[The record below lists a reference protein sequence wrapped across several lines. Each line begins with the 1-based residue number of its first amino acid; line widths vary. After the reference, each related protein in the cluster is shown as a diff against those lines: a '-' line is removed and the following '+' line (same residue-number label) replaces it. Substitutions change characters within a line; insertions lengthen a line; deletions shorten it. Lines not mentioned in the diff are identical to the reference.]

1 MNSDRT
7 GPRNH
12 KGRQPKTY
20 ERLTH
25 PLVRGTDGVLRRA
38 SWDEALTRAAAG
50 FRQTRETY
58 GPDAFAMLSCARATN
73 EMNYVAQKFTRV
85 VMGTNNVDSCN
96 RTCHA
101 PSVAGLSAAFGS
113 GGGTSSY
120 EEVEHTDLI
129 VMWGSN
135 ARFAHPIFF
144 QHVLRGIRNGARMHA
159 VDPRRTSTAEW
170 AESWLGLNVGT
181 DIPLAHAIGREI
193 IHAGLVNH
201 AFVDRATTG
210 YEDYVALVE
219 PWTLTAAEKVTGVP
233 AAAIRDLAHAYATA
247 ERAQLCWTLGITE
260 HHNGTDNVRALINL
274 SLLTGHV
281 GRYGSGVQ
289 PLRGQNNVQGGGDM
303 GAIPN
308 KLPGFQDIL
317 DPPSRQKFERSWD
330 TVIQPRYGKT
340 LTEMFEAMETG
351 ELRAVYCIGE
361 NPAQSEA
368 DSDQAVRRLAALD
381 HLVVQDIF
389 LTKTA
394 EMADVVLPATAGWA
408 ETDGTTTNSERRVQR
423 VRAALVPPGEAR
435 EDIDIICAMAGRLG
449 HDWKFEDAEA
459 VWDELRSLSP
469 DHFGMTYERLA
480 EHQGLQWPC
489 PDMEKLPSSFLHARL
504 WETDPVRRGAAAPFG
519 LVQHDPPVDLTD
531 ESYPLRLTTGRR
543 LDSYNTGVQSGS
555 YASPLRRGEY
565 IELCPEDAEA
575 YGVAVGEEVRVS
587 SRRGSV
593 TAPVWI
599 DTGLR
604 PGLAFMTMHF
614 PDEVDTNQLTI
625 EANCPIAGTAEFKAS
640 AVRIEK
646 LVPAWT

>member
-1 MNSDRT
+1 MKK
-7 GPRNH
+7 RN
-12 KGRQPKTY
+12 REPKTY
-20 ERLTH
+20 TRLTH
-25 PLVRGTDGVLRRA
+25 PLVRDEKGGPLRPA
-38 SWDEALTRAAAG
+38 SWDEALERAAAG
-50 FRQTRETY
+50 FRAAR
-58 GPDAFAMLSCARATN
+58 GAFGMFSCARATN
-73 EMNYVAQKFTRV
+73 EMNYVAQKFARV
-85 VMGTNNVDSCN
+85 VMGTNDVDSCN

-101 PSVAGLSAAFGS
+101 PSVAGLSAVFGS

-120 EEVEHTDLI
+120 EEIEHTDVI

-144 QHVLRGIRNGARMHA
+144 QHVLKGIRNGARMYA

-170 AESWLGLNVGT
+170 AESWLGLDVGT

-193 IHAGLVNH
+193 IHEGLYNR
-201 AFVDRATTG
+201 AFVERATSG
-210 YEDYVALVE
+210 FEEYRALVE
-219 PWTLTAAEKVTGVP
+219 PWTLTAASKVTGVP
-233 AAAIRDLAHAYATA
+233 AAAIRELAHAFARA

-274 SLLTGHV
+274 ALLTGHV

-308 KLPGFQDIL
+308 RLPGFQDIL
-317 DPPSRQKFERSWD
+317 DTEVRKKFESFWG
-330 TVIQPRYGKT
+330 VGIQPRYGRN
-340 LTEMFEAMETG
+340 LTEMFEAMESG

-368 DSDQAVRRLAALD
+368 DSAQAMGRLAKLD
-381 HLVVQDIF
+381 CLVVQDIF

-394 EMADVVLPATAGWA
+394 EFADVVLPATAAWC

-423 VRAALVPPGEAR
+423 VRKAVRPPGEAR
-435 EDIDIICAMAGRLG
+435 EDIDIICELARRLG
-449 HDWKFEDAEA
+449 HEEWTYPDAEA
-459 VWDELRSLSP
+459 VWNELRALSP
-469 DHFGMTYERLA
+469 DHWGMTYDRLE
-480 EHQGLQWPC
+480 EHQGIQWPC
-489 PDMEKLPSSFLHARL
+489 PDLERLEPSFLHGRL
-504 WETDPVRRGAAAPFG
+504 WESDPERRGSPAPFG
-519 LVQHDPPVDLTD
+519 IVRHDPPVDLTD
-531 ESYPLRLTTGRR
+531 ERYPIRLTTGRR

-555 YASPLRRGEY
+555 FASPLRRGEY
-565 IELCPEDAEA
+565 VELCPEDAER
-575 YGVAVGEEVRVS
+575 YGVAVGQEVRVT

-593 TAPVWI
+593 VAPVWV
-599 DTGLR
+599 DPALR

-640 AVRIEK
+640 AIRIERVTGVADDGSA
-646 LVPAWT
+646 LR